1 MAKDYEINLKVD
13 TGSSVSDLNNL
24 ESALSGISDELV
36 PLTSQMGEMEDKLML
51 MAYAGDTTSDE
62 FKRLSHEV
70 AGMRKSIRE
79 TDAGLEALSL
89 TTSQK
94 LGGALGGVT
103 SGFETFQ
110 GAMGAFGTESE
121 EIEKA
126 LLKVQ
131 SAMALTQGIAG
142 IKEALPS
149 FTALKT
155 NVLDT
160 FNKMTTAGKAFA
172 LTGIG
177 LAVTAVTSLMNALDK
192 SNEKQEQAQKFSE
205 AITGSALEEANAL
218 NKLKAQ
224 INDETLSRSEKN
236 EAVKKLQET
245 YPHLL
250 ANVNAEKTSINDLNK
265 AIEVNTQLVMLR
277 AKAEAVA
284 AIRAE
289 EYKKQMQ
296 IQIELDQERNEYA
309 QLDFNKR
316 YDQLTKS
323 QKQQIDADSMVL
335 AFNQEKIKAI
345 NNNIKSL
352 DDQDK
357 AIQKAIANTKKQG
370 ATDQDFLKQ
379 QQQAADA
386 VAVAQEKAEEA
397 AEKAEEKRKERAEA
411 QKQWL
416 EEQKSILQQI
426 TEANRDYQNEK
437 KSEEDQEVIASQQ
450 KWDALITDATKY
462 KLDTKQLLL
471 NKEEEEKAIRK
482 KYADEIILAEKEKQD
497 ALNKIIKEARENDLQ
512 IQEDYDQKYYEA
524 TTSAQQLE
532 LDAVGEKY
540 FYLVEM
546 AKQYG
551 YDTKKLEDDRIAK
564 EKEITDKYAKEKK
577 DADDLAAQTEADR
590 ITKLND
596 LRVQSVTDTL
606 TTIGNLTTL
615 FAGKSEKAQK
625 RAFNIQK
632 AVNIAQAIMDTY
644 KAANVALA
652 SAPPPYNFIAMAA
665 AITTGLV
672 NVKSIM
678 AQKFEGSGSAGGG
691 TGGTVS
697 SGGGGT
703 STTMTPQ
710 FNVVGNSGLNQLAQ
724 VAGQPVQAYVVSG
737 QITTA
742 QSLDRNKIENATL

>member
-36 PLTSQMGEMEDKLML
+36 PLTTQMGEMEDKLML

-70 AGMRKSIRE
+70 AGMRRSIRE
-79 TDAGLEALSL
+79 TDAGLEALSM

-94 LGGALGGVT
+94 VGGALSGVT
-103 SGFETFQ
+103 SGFELAQ
-110 GAMGAFGTESE
+110 GVMGSFGVESE
-121 EIEKA
+121 AVEKA
-126 LLKVQ
+126 LLRVQ
-131 SAMALTQGIAG
+131 SAMAIAQGVQG
-142 IKEALPS
+142 FKEALPAIK
-149 FTALKT
+149 ALGSGAV
-155 NVLDT
+155 NV
-160 FNKMTTAGKAFA
+160 FKSMTTASKLFM
-172 LTGIG
+172 LSGIG
-177 LAVTAVTSLMNALDK
+177 LVITGITTAMSMLGFFSDD
-192 SNEKQEQAQKFSE
+192 SEEFEKQQEAAFEAEQARNKDRLDSLNLR
-205 AITGSALEEANAL
+205 GSMEQNSYQRTIDLMKAEGKDVEHIE
-218 NKLKAQ
+218 KLK
-224 INDETLSRSEKN
+224 IN
-236 EAVKKLQET
+236 A
-245 YPHLL
+245 
-250 ANVNAEKTSINDLNK
+250 SIN
-265 AIEVNTQLVMLR
+265 
-277 AKAEAVA
+277 
-284 AIRAE
+284 
-289 EYKKQMQ
+289 
-296 IQIELDQERNEYA
+296 
-309 QLDFNKR
+309 F
-316 YDQLTKS
+316 
-323 QKQQIDADSMVL
+323 QK
-335 AFNQEKIKAI
+335 EKIKELRLQIASNKALLDEAEMLGNLGGGWEEYNRRLGANNEMVDELNATKEGLLDSENQLRII
-345 NNNIKSL
+345 NAQAS
-352 DDQDK
+352 QER
-357 AIQKAIANTKKQG
+357 IQSSK
-370 ATDQDFLKQ
+370 D
-379 QQQAADA
+379 AA
-386 VAVAQEKAEEA
+386 EA
-397 AEKAEEKRKERAEA
+397 AKEW
-411 QKQWL
+411 KD
-416 EEQKSILQQI
+416 EQKSVLEEI
-426 TEANRDYQNEK
+426 TKANTDYLNSK
-437 KSEEDQEVIASQQ
+437 KSEEEQEIISAKE
-450 KWDALITDATKY
+450 KWKELIDDAKKY
-462 KLDTKQLLL
+462 KLDTKALVENQNDELS
-471 NKEEEEKAIRK
+471 AINK
-482 KYADEIILAEKEKQD
+482 KYRDAEVQAEKDKQD
-497 ALNKIIKEARENDLQ
+497 AINLLIKESKNQQLQ
-512 IQEDYDQKYYEA
+512 DQEDFDALYYEA

-540 FYLVEM
+540 FYLIET

-564 EKEITDKYAKEKK
+564 EKEITDKYAKEKE
-577 DADDLAAQTEADR
+577 DADKAEKEKEKERIQT
-590 ITKLND
+590 LNEY
-596 LRVQSVTDTL
+596 RVQAVTDTL
-606 TTIGNLTTL
+606 STIGNLTTL

-697 SGGGGT
+697 SGGGGGT